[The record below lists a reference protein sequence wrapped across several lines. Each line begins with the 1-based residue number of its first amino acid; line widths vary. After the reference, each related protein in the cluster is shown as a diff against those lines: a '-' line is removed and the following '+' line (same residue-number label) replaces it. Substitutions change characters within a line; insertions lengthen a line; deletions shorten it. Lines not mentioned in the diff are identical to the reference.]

1 MNTITRHDLYNLI
14 WSLTKTK
21 TAQKL
26 NLPLQYLTYICKENN
41 IPTPSTT
48 YWQQLSWGRKV
59 EKDLL
64 PHPEINNMIQ
74 LNPEDKRS
82 NLQNKEFKA
91 SYSRILDKALAVNQ
105 EEAER
110 KKLLIKAKSGQ
121 FRIDFKQSRDR
132 WTADIDSIVKA
143 YPVPDILK
151 SKRDIVLQT
160 KGYLR
165 LLFLPG
171 CQRMEHPN
179 YHKFDTHLNI
189 QVESGQYDRAL
200 RIFDTIISIMEALG
214 GKMEYEGQ
222 STYVVF
228 MKDVK
233 ISMSL
238 TERSKRIEAP
248 KDKSSYNKY
257 CFVPS
262 GLLRLNLSTR
272 YTDNKIEDTP
282 ILRLE
287 DKLDVMIKKCIQ
299 LIEYELGRRE
309 QARLEEI
316 ERKRLEEERRIEGE
330 RRRKLEMIRAEERQR
345 VRGMFNKLRRHMF
358 IELLNKVMDKWDCE
372 YQMESISEPDI
383 NSQEGKR
390 LLSYDELK
398 LLRQMIEGN
407 DVNGYVGHL
416 SDDDID
422 VLIEEFYR
430 MS

>member
-1 MNTITRHDLYNLI
+1 M
-14 WSLTKTK
+14 
-21 TAQKL
+21 
-26 NLPLQYLTYICKENN
+26 
-41 IPTPSTT
+41 
-48 YWQQLSWGRKV
+48 
-59 EKDLL
+59 
-64 PHPEINNMIQ
+64 
-74 LNPEDKRS
+74 
-82 NLQNKEFKA
+82 
-91 SYSRILDKALAVNQ
+91 
-105 EEAER
+105 
-110 KKLLIKAKSGQ
+110 
-121 FRIDFKQSRDR
+121 
-132 WTADIDSIVKA
+132 
-143 YPVPDILK
+143 
-151 SKRDIVLQT
+151 LQT

-179 YHKFDTHLNI
+179 YHKFDTHMNI

-248 KDKSSYNKY
+248 KDKSFYNKY

-345 VRGMFNKLRRHMF
+345 VRGMFKKLRRHMF

-398 LLRQMIEGN
+398 SLRQMIEGN

-422 VLIEEFYR
+422 VLSEEFYR